1 MNSGS
6 ITASN
11 ESVPAPLVELRGI
24 SKHFGAGETR
34 VDALRD
40 VTLQVH
46 PGQVIGLLGP
56 SGSGKST
63 LLNVIGCI
71 VEPSSGWMRL
81 DGEKVYDGRWL
92 RPDLRR
98 LRLEKIGFIFQFHNL
113 LPFLNSR
120 ENVAVVLDLARRDR
134 KEADERALE
143 LLEYLEVGHRANASP
158 SHLSGGE
165 AQRVAIARALANH
178 PRIILADEPTAA
190 LDSQRARIVMDLLR
204 KVASEQQAAILA
216 VTHDEKVFD
225 RFDQIFHL
233 RDGRLDE
240 RSGMPASKGGFIMP
254 GGESIGTKAAVL
266 RPPGLFAGFHAR

>member
-1 MNSGS
+1 MQSS
-6 ITASN
+6 VIPVRT
-11 ESVPAPLVELRGI
+11 ESAPAPLVELRGI
-24 SKHFGAGETR
+24 SKHFGEGETR

-40 VTLQVH
+40 ITLEVQ
-46 PGQVIGLLGP
+46 PGKVIGLLGP

-71 VEPSSGWMRL
+71 VEPSNGRMQL
-81 DGEKVYDGRWL
+81 DGEAVYDDRWL
-92 RPDLRR
+92 RPDLRQ
-98 LRLEKIGFIFQFHNL
+98 LRLEKIGFIFQSHNL
-113 LPFLNSR
+113 LPFLNSL
-120 ENVAVVLDLARRDR
+120 ENVAVVLDLARRNR
-134 KEADERALE
+134 KQANERAME
-143 LLEYLEVGHRANASP
+143 LLDYLEVGHRANAAV

-165 AQRVAIARALANH
+165 AQRVAIARALANR

-216 VTHDEKVFD
+216 VTHDEKIFD

-240 RSGMPASKGGFIMP
+240 
-254 GGESIGTKAAVL
+254 
-266 RPPGLFAGFHAR
+266 